1 MSGKEVKQ
9 ETTVD
14 YSLNNSETINKYKL
28 AGEVSQNV
36 LKKVVD
42 LCKEGAKL
50 FDICVRG
57 DQLLEEAVGK
67 VARGKDSYKG
77 IAFPTA
83 VSPNGVAAHLSPLSS
98 DPEANI
104 TLKAGDVVKVFLG
117 AHIDG
122 FASLVATTLVV
133 SEETVSGQKADV
145 IAAAHAALKAAQRTI
160 KPGNNNWQVTDI
172 VDKIATTYGCKPVS
186 GMLTHQQERN
196 VLDGKK
202 QIILNP
208 SENQRAQFDNFTFE
222 EGEVYGVDI
231 LVSSSPS
238 GKIKRSDIATR
249 IYKKTD
255 TKYMLK
261 LQASRKVYSEIQ
273 NKFGAYPFSTRNITQ
288 DSRTNMAFG
297 ECTQHEL
304 LYPYD
309 VLTDKEGGYIAEFYS
324 TIALTKNGTIAFSN
338 AEPVNSIQSDKK
350 IEDQEI
356 ITLLETPLKTS
367 TASKKKKSNKKK
379 SSGGNKPAQ

>member
-1 MSGKEVKQ
+1 MATKEVKQ
-9 ETTVD
+9 ETAVD

-28 AGEVSQNV
+28 AGELSQNV
-36 LKKVVD
+36 LNKVVD
-42 LCKEGAKL
+42 LCKDGAKV

-57 DQLLEEAVGK
+57 DQLLEEAVSK

-83 VSPNGVAAHLSPLSS
+83 VSPNGVAAHLSPLSN

-104 TLKAGDVVKVFLG
+104 ILKAGDIVKVFLG

-122 FASLVATTLVV
+122 FASLVATTVVV
-133 SEETVSGQKADV
+133 SEEAVIGEKADV
-145 IAAAHAALKAAQRTI
+145 IAAASAALKAAQRTI

-186 GMLTHQQERN
+186 GMLTHQQERD
-196 VLDGKK
+196 VIDGKK

-208 SENQRAQFDNFTFE
+208 SETQRAQFDTFTFQ

-231 LVSSSPS
+231 LISSSPS

-273 NKFGAYPFSTRNITQ
+273 NKFGAYPFSTRNITH
-288 DSRTNMAFG
+288 DSRTNMGFS
-297 ECTQHEL
+297 ECTQHDL

-324 TIALTKNGTIAFSN
+324 TIALTKNGTIVFSDS
-338 AEPVNSIQSDKK
+338 EPRNNIQSDKK
-350 IEDQEI
+350 IEDKEI
-356 ITLLETPLKTS
+356 ISLLETPLKTS
-367 TASKKKKSNKKK
+367 SASKKKKNNKKK
-379 SSGGNKPAQ
+379 TTGEGQAA